1 MSIKGIDNQ
10 LMVTRAAD
18 YAKEASTQLKR
29 SDLMQDY
36 LYVQTKMLENRKKQ
50 VVLKTAKSEQ
60 IEKVKSKQDGR
71 QQTKQDRKR
80 DPKKEPE
87 SGREAPLIASDTKG
101 EHRKID
107 IKV

>member
-29 SDLMQDY
+29 SELMQDY

-50 VVLKTAKSEQ
+50 VVPKTVKSEQ
-60 IEKVKSKQDGR
+60 IEKIRSEQDNR
-71 QQTKQDRKR
+71 EQTKQNRKR

-87 SGREAPLIASDTKG
+87 NEQGASSIDPKG
-101 EHRKID
+101 ARGKID
-107 IKV
+107 IKI